1 MKKNLFGVMTL
12 LVGLVLMFALVGCGD
27 DGDPSSPPGGN
38 GGGSGNGDDN
48 SIVISS
54 ITHGWNNNTS
64 QAFVRINFRQGSTSP
79 VYLQRINEEDNVSAA
94 TAGFTT
100 TDSRFTLLDISAW
113 SGITVNFDG
122 TEQNYG
128 QINHIEYTKPA
139 NPVLKF
145 EDGTPV
151 ESFSHSIPYNNQ
163 YTGN

>member
-12 LVGLVLMFALVGCGD
+12 LVGLVLMFALAGCGD

-38 GGGSGNGDDN
+38 GGSGGNGDDN

-54 ITHGWNNNTS
+54 ISRGWNNNTNK
-64 QAFVRINFRQGSTSP
+64 AFVQINFRRGSSN
-79 VYLQRINEEDNVSAA
+79 VNLQRVYGSDNVSAA

-100 TDSRFTLLDISAW
+100 TDSRFSLLDISAW